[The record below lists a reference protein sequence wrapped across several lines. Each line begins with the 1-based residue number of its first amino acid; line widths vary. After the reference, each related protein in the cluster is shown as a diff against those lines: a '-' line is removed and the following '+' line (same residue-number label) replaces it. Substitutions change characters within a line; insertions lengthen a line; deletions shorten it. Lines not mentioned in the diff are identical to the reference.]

1 MPRLYLIRHAKPAA
15 SWGEDPDPGLDS
27 LGEAQAH
34 TTAQHLAGSTARI
47 PVYSS
52 PMRRCRETAAALC
65 ELWNC
70 EAQIY
75 PPASEIPAPPL
86 DPALHREWLGGAM
99 GGTWAQLHNAA
110 PLGAINYLDWR
121 RSVIDALLRVP
132 HDCVIYTHFIAINV
146 AAGAASG
153 SEQVVCFRP
162 DHASVSI
169 IETQAGRL
177 RVLELGREADT
188 PIMAGRQA

>member
-27 LGEAQAH
+27 LGEAQARA
-34 TTAQHLAGSTARI
+34 TAQQLAGSVARI

-52 PMRRCRETAAALC
+52 PMRRCRETADALC

-70 EAQIY
+70 EAQIQ
-75 PPASEIPAPPL
+75 PSVSEIPAPPL
-86 DPALHREWLGGAM
+86 DPALHRAWLGRAM
-99 GGTWAQLHNAA
+99 SGTWTQLHNAA
-110 PLGAINYLDWR
+110 PAGAVNYLDWR
-121 RSVIDALLRVP
+121 RDLIGSLLDVP
-132 HDCVIYTHFIAINV
+132 HDCVICTHFIAINV
-146 AAGAASG
+146 AAGAATG

-162 DHASVSI
+162 DYASVSI

-177 RVLELGREADT
+177 RVLQLGREAET
-188 PIMAGRQA
+188 LVMAGRQA